1 MRAVRDIIR
10 EAAIRCNVGTRR
22 QALPGGIE
30 ETAFRL
36 LKGVVDKY
44 NYDNLLAWTQN
55 FFICRTSPTIH
66 IFDEIDSIKGENNLF
81 FKTEE
86 ALNGYELSQEDFENG
101 VLGMIYGQPNKIYT
115 VIHPANNIYRW
126 VQNDVDQYPEQR
138 IQEMQRYAVMQHIHV
153 KNLGKINSIYVSQS
167 NKDEFYEN
175 VQLSYKAPA
184 DYDRY
189 SRNSAVFTYTQKSE
203 GEWLLVIK
211 PVVAAQNWTLK
222 VNYNQ
227 TVQFEMDSELPIP
240 DNYAELL
247 IVALAHKLA
256 IQFPRLDD
264 AQMARL
270 ETEVRVMVD
279 NVRTPKSEDRILSRK
294 PYDFG
299 FQNSQMSQE
308 ELMSGSFF

>member
-66 IFDEIDSIKGENNLF
+66 IFDEIDSLKGENNLF
-81 FKTEE
+81 FKSEQELNEHVIDAEE
-86 ALNGYELSQEDFENG
+86 YENG
-101 VLGMIYGQPNKIYT
+101 TLAMILNRPDT
-115 VIHPANNIYRW
+115 VYSIVSPVSGTYNWSAH
-126 VQNDVDQYPEQR
+126 QVDQYPEQR

-153 KNLGKINSIYVSQS
+153 KSLGKINSIYVSQS

-227 TVQFEMDSELPIP
+227 TVQFDMDSELPIP

>member
-66 IFDEIDSIKGENNLF
+66 IFDEIDSLKGENNLF

-86 ALNGYELSQEDFENG
+86 AMNGYELSQEDYENG
-101 VLGMIYGQPNKIYT
+101 VMAMIYGQPNKIYT

-153 KNLGKINSIYVSQS
+153 KSLGKINSIYVSQS

-189 SRNSAVFTYTQKSE
+189 SRNSAVFTYTQKAE
-203 GEWLLVIK
+203 GEWLMVIK

-227 TVQFEMDSELPIP
+227 TVQFDMDSELPIP